1 MSSRSQ
7 PAWSQDD
14 INTHRLLVRGT
25 RIENE
30 PQAQTVRVT
39 SDAVQIEPLLV
50 APVLAAPVL
59 LILLL
64 VLLLPGKQKRK
75 KEED

>member
-1 MSSRSQ
+1 MY
-7 PAWSQDD
+7 
-14 INTHRLLVRGT
+14 
-25 RIENE
+25 NE

>member
-1 MSSRSQ
+1 M
-7 PAWSQDD
+7 
-14 INTHRLLVRGT
+14 
-25 RIENE
+25 
-30 PQAQTVRVT
+30 RVT